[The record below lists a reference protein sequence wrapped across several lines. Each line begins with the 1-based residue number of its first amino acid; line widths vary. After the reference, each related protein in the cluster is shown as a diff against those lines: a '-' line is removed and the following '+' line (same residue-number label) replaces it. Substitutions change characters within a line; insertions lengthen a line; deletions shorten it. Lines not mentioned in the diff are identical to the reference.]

1 MSGPARRSRPSPLFA
16 EFATP
21 RSNFLEDGAGTGILA
36 DEDCEPGLEANGGV
50 GRAGDKLNVDVMG
63 CREESKG
70 FVGWDRRALPG
81 SVLVMNSCLARCET
95 GKRVRTSKG
104 SHNSSIAG

>member
-16 EFATP
+16 EFVT

-36 DEDCEPGLEANGGV
+36 DKDCEPGLEANGGV

-70 FVGWDRRALPG
+70 FVGWDRRALLG
-81 SVLVMNSCLARCET
+81 SVLGR
-95 GKRVRTSKG
+95 RVRRGHTSRVLPDEGCYKG
-104 SHNSSIAG
+104 E